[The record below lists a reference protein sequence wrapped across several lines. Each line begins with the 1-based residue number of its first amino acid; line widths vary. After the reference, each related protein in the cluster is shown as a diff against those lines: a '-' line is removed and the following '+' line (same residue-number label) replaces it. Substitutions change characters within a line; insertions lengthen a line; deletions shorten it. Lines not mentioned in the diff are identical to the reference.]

1 MPKNNIY
8 LGKSGEEIAVQFIEK
23 NGYKVLFR
31 NYKNRL
37 GEIDIIAKERG
48 TYCFIEVKTR
58 SSDRFGLAQ
67 EALSPAKK
75 RKLAQLALAF
85 LKEKKLL
92 DQKARFDVVA
102 IVASPNGSIET
113 ELIQDAFEI
122 TGACGY

>member
-1 MPKNNIY
+1 MAKKNIY
-8 LGKSGEEIAVQFIEK
+8 LGKSGEEKAFQFLEK

-58 SSDRFGLAQ
+58 SSDRFGLPQ
-67 EALSPAKK
+67 EALSGAKK
-75 RKLAQLALAF
+75 RKLTQLAVAF

-102 IVASPNGSIET
+102 ILAGPGGSIET

-122 TGACGY
+122 PTELSY